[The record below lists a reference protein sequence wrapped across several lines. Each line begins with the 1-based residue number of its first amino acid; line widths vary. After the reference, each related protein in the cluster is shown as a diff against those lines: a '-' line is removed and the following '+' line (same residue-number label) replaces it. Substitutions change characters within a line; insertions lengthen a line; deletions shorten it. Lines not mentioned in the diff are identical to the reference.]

1 MLGASV
7 TGIIVLLSKDFTK
20 LIVIAFLL
28 AAPMA
33 YLALDRGLDAF
44 AYRVE
49 VSLMTLALAGG
60 LTLLLAWLTI
70 SYQSIKTALTN
81 PVKSLRD
88 E

>member
-1 MLGASV
+1 MN
-7 TGIIVLLSKDFTK
+7 
-20 LIVIAFLL
+20 
-28 AAPMA
+28 
-33 YLALDRGLDAF
+33 RGLDAF

-81 PVKSLRD
+81 PINSLRD